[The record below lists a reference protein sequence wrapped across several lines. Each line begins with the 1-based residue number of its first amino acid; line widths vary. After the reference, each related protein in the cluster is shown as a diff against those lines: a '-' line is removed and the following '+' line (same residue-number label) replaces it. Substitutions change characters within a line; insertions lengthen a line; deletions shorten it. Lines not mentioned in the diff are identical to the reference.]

1 MRRHVVDMQRPDSP
15 ATPSTDIL
23 QLIDRL
29 EEIVASS
36 SKMLW
41 SGKLMIEEDE
51 LLEVIDQLRMAMPQ
65 EIKQARRIVQDRQKI
80 ITDAQAEAD
89 KILSVAKERAEYL
102 MNEQGLVNEAKAR
115 SEEIL
120 RQTREQSRQ
129 SMAEIDQYAAQVLT
143 QLERV
148 LEENLD
154 QIKRARESVD
164 RQGH

>member
-1 MRRHVVDMQRPDSP
+1 VDIQRHDGSSAQ
-15 ATPSTDIL
+15 STDIL

-29 EEIVASS
+29 EEIVAHGSRVP
-36 SKMLW
+36 W
-41 SGKLMIEEDE
+41 GGKILIDEDE
-51 LLEVIDQLRMAMPQ
+51 LLTIVDQLRMSMPQ

-102 MNEQGLVNEAKAR
+102 MNEQGLINESKAR

-120 RQTREQSRQ
+120 RQAKEHSRQ
-129 SMAEIDQYAAQVLT
+129 SMSEVDNYALQMLT

-148 LEENLD
+148 LEENLT
-154 QIKRARESVD
+154 QIQQAKEVMER
-164 RQGH
+164 